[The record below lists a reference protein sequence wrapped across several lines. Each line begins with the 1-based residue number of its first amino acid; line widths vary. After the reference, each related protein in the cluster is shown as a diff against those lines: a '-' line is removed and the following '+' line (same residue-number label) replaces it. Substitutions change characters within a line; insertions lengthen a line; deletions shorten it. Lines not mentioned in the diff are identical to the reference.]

1 MLTLAC
7 LAAVLAAAPAA
18 AAPRLL
24 VAPLK
29 SPPQLTYTG
38 KRVAETVAR
47 EATRIGGYDVQG
59 PEDIEALYGRKA
71 VLKLMECG
79 DDARCLAEVARPLGA
94 DRVVAGFLSKGETN
108 YRVSLVHA
116 DVKSGRSLAT
126 FAREIPIASRRLLPD
141 VAAATPALLRG
152 EAEAQGTL
160 VISCNVP
167 DADVFLDED
176 PLGKTPLTRKV
187 KPGKHQVQVSKPGYI
202 QQDPHWV
209 DVAAGET
216 TRHEFR
222 LYTPPA
228 RAPAKR

>member
-1 MLTLAC
+1 VLTLAC
-7 LAAVLAAAPAA
+7 LAALVTAAPAA

-29 SPPQLTYTG
+29 APPQLTYTG
-38 KRVAETVAR
+38 KKVAETVAR

-79 DDARCLAEVARPLGA
+79 DDALCLAEVARPLGA
-94 DRVVAGFLSKGETN
+94 DRVVAGFLSRGETS
-108 YRVSLVHA
+108 YQVSLVHA
-116 DVKSGRSLAT
+116 DVRSGRSLAT
-126 FAREIPIASRRLLPD
+126 FAREIPIAARRLVQD

-152 EAEAQGTL
+152 EVEAQGALFVT
-160 VISCNVP
+160 SNVP
-167 DADVFLDED
+167 DADVFLDGES
-176 PLGKTPLTRKV
+176 LGKTPLTKKV

-202 QQDPHWV
+202 QQEPHWV
-209 DVAAGET
+209 DVAAGGT

-222 LYTPPA
+222 LYTPPE
-228 RAPAKR
+228 RAPSRR